1 LSLIEKNKLEIGSSL
16 NRDTIRVK
24 NSTIRSSF
32 MLYGVKNLLTGY
44 AVSMT
49 LLFGFISPDAFAE
62 QAPENGESGQS
73 ASPMKPL
80 TNFERMEL
88 HHRRYTAAA
97 NNMAQLVRQLNQKI
111 QEVSLAAKTAEAKD
125 NSQNR
130 RQLESKLRQ
139 LENASATSG
148 IQYSQ
153 LQAQMQNEYRN
164 YMALSNN
171 LKDRY
176 DVAKDLKNREDVS
189 GDAASSKEKPKKARE
204 PKAKEI
210 SEAKESKARAE
221 AKNTKV
227 KDTRIEDA
235 KARLL
240 SSSPAKDPR
249 VLDLDPN
256 EVRARRDGIK
266 NPASTLVPGSAPGP
280 TLNIVH

>member
-1 LSLIEKNKLEIGSSL
+1 
-16 NRDTIRVK
+16 
-24 NSTIRSSF
+24 
-32 MLYGVKNLLTGY
+32 MLYGVKNLLAGY

-62 QAPENGESGQS
+62 QAPANGEPGQS

-80 TNFERMEL
+80 THFEKMEL

-111 QEVSLAAKTAEAKD
+111 QEVSLAAKTAESKD

-130 RQLESKLRQ
+130 RQLETKLRQ

-176 DVAKDLKNREDVS
+176 DVAKDLKNQEDVS
-189 GDAASSKEKPKKARE
+189 GDAAISKEKPKKTRE
-204 PKAKEI
+204 PKVKEINEAKEAK
-210 SEAKESKARAE
+210 EAKESKARAE

-266 NPASTLVPGSAPGP
+266 SPASAVIPGSGPGP